1 MRIEHVETI
10 ACDAG
15 WRNYHY
21 LKIVTD
27 NGIVGWAEYDE
38 AFGPS
43 GLTAVIEKI
52 APRLIGKP
60 ANSHEAVIGPIAA
73 TFRPAPHGLS
83 AEALGKS

>member
-43 GLTAVIEKI
+43 GHFCACN
-52 APRLIGKP
+52 P
-60 ANSHEAVIGPIAA
+60 
-73 TFRPAPHGLS
+73 
-83 AEALGKS
+83 